1 MTPFLIGDGAKR
13 ARRKL
18 WLAVLLLVGAATAMP
33 VVQWVVLKMLPF
45 DNKSEFQ
52 LVLDMPEGAT
62 LEQTERTLLAVGRE
76 LAKVSEV
83 KDYQIYA
90 GTAAPINFN
99 GLVRHYFIRS
109 GANVGDIQVNL
120 VDKHERDRSSHQIAQ
135 SVRTSLQAIASA
147 AGGNLKVVEV
157 PPARRSGHPSL
168 PKSMARHRPPV
179 KRRLAPY
186 RPVLWPRRIWWTW
199 ISI

>member
-1 MTPFLIGDGAKR
+1 MHGAHGEAKAGLFHRLMTPFLIGDGAKR

-18 WLAVLLLVGAATAMP
+18 WLVVLLLVGAATAMP

-76 LAKVSEV
+76 LAKVPEV

-90 GTAAPINFN
+90 GTAAPSISTAWCATT
-99 GLVRHYFIRS
+99 L
-109 GANVGDIQVNL
+109 
-120 VDKHERDRSSHQIAQ
+120 
-135 SVRTSLQAIASA
+135 SA
-147 AGGNLKVVEV
+147 AAPTWGYSGQSGGQ
-157 PPARRSGHPSL
+157 A
-168 PKSMARHRPPV
+168 
-179 KRRLAPY
+179 
-186 RPVLWPRRIWWTW
+186 
-199 ISI
+199 

>member
-1 MTPFLIGDGAKR
+1 TLTVIAALLPMAFVSGLMGPYMSPIPINASMGMLISLLVAFIFSPWLAGHLLKSEGHVAHGEARAGLFHRLMTPFLIGAGAR
-13 ARRKL
+13 SARRKL
-18 WLAVLLLVGAATAMP
+18 WLVILLLVAGAAAMP
-33 VVQWVVLKMLPF
+33 MVQWVVLKMLPF

-76 LAKVSEV
+76 LARVPEV

-90 GTAAPINFN
+90 GSAAPINFN

-120 VDKHERDRSSHQIAQ
+120 
-135 SVRTSLQAIASA
+135 
-147 AGGNLKVVEV
+147 
-157 PPARRSGHPSL
+157 
-168 PKSMARHRPPV
+168 
-179 KRRLAPY
+179 
-186 RPVLWPRRIWWTW
+186 
-199 ISI
+199 

>member
-1 MTPFLIGDGAKR
+1 MTPFLMGAGARSETQALAGGVAAGR
-13 ARRKL
+13 A
-18 WLAVLLLVGAATAMP
+18 AAAMP

-76 LAKVSEV
+76 LARVPEV

-120 VDKHERDRSSHQIAQ
+120 VDKHERDRSSHEIAR
-135 SVRTSLQAIASA
+135 SVRAPCRPSPVRQ
-147 AGGNLKVVEV
+147 GQ
-157 PPARRSGHPSL
+157 PRWWRCPRDRRSGRPSS
-168 PKSMARHRPPV
+168 PKCMARRRPPV
-179 KRRLAPY
+179 KPLPAPY
-186 RPVLWPRRIWWTW
+186 RPASWPRRIWWTW
-199 ISI
+199 TSI